1 MRLLLY
7 LLCVFIILLASAL
20 FIAGYEGTQIREFLL
35 GVGVIVVA
43 ASRLIK
49 PAQQSKRN
57 NTPVNQTESQ
67 QHQRLSA
74 EDSSLDRQS
83 QSEDEKQS
91 NLLSD

>member
-49 PAQQSKRN
+49 PATQSKPAKE
-57 NTPVNQTESQ
+57 PVGQTESQ
-67 QHQRLSA
+67 RHQRLSA
-74 EDSSLDRQS
+74 EDTVFDHES
-83 QSEDEKQS
+83 QSDSAKQS
-91 NLLSD
+91 NKGAD